1 MNFAMPK
8 TRVTMCSTV
17 RERSSCALKYQEVYL
32 EQVCPPLIHVAIELT
47 LVPVNLG
54 VLRTLGYFTY
64 RHWDSPNLTKKNA
77 TIGLI
82 TWFSGQGYFVEK
94 CRQDHLGKRDDYA
107 RMKGGVEEGYGKVK
121 GGTKALESEF
131 EKGLKSVEDE
141 FGPLGGV
148 RRKSEAE
155 RVDIAVGRLEKK
167 KEGHACILRESVVQI
182 IDPDECTMLSFCYHS
197 LF

>member
-1 MNFAMPK
+1 LE
-8 TRVTMCSTV
+8 RVCS
-17 RERSSCALKYQEVYL
+17 SLSL
-32 EQVCPPLIHVAIELT
+32 VAFQLT
-47 LVPVNLG
+47 HSPVNLG
-54 VLRTLGYFTY
+54 VLGTLGYFTY
-64 RHWDSPNLTKKNA
+64 RHWDSPSFTKKNISFA

-82 TWFSGQGYFVEK
+82 TWFSGQGYIVEK
-94 CRQDHLGKRDDYA
+94 YRQDHLGKHDYA

-148 RRKSEAE
+148 RKSEAE

-167 KEGHACILRESVVQI
+167 KEKAGVHPA
-182 IDPDECTMLSFCYHS
+182 
-197 LF
+197 

>member
-1 MNFAMPK
+1 MPK
-8 TRVTMCSTV
+8 TRAIICITV
-17 RERSSCALKYQEVYL
+17 QKKSSYVLKYQEVYL
-32 EQVCPPLIHVAIELT
+32 ERVCPPLIHVAIELT
-47 LVPVNLG
+47 LVLVNLG
-54 VLRTLGYFTY
+54 VLGTLGYFTY
-64 RHWDSPNLTKKNA
+64 RHWDSPNFTKKNISYA

-82 TWFSGQGYFVEK
+82 TWFSGQGYIVEK
-94 CRQDHLGKRDDYA
+94 YRQDHLGKHDYA

-148 RRKSEAE
+148 RKSEAE

-167 KEGHACILRESVVQI
+167 KEKAGVHPA
-182 IDPDECTMLSFCYHS
+182 
-197 LF
+197 